1 MAFHPPRG
9 ISPELL
15 ISQVKNTAP
24 YLFTEAPL
32 PNDLQNLEPVA
43 FLRAWRA
50 RAEPDLTHLEYFKLC
65 LSSHLLS
72 CATPVPTDVDLQ
84 IRSKLWHEKL
94 PLETTLEMADLVI
107 RSRHWDFCGISK
119 RFLNGALST
128 SESRSLLSGHQ
139 GEWFT
144 VATGAYGALGRSL
157 DPAAIRKREE
167 IFSQIEEVVHCHSEI
182 FGSHWSAQD
191 GIECLKASALIAHN
205 MGDLDRVMDLWEISS
220 VDPLRLQFYKLTAEP
235 LDTHRK
241 LRYRG
246 RLWVAGELYKAEI
259 AGSAMA
265 FENHR
270 HFALRKPRALR
281 RSPNL
286 LVPLGPFFDHWGKTV
301 ATELG
306 ETEDLQETLEA
317 LIHGWSRL
325 PKTVGYGRA
334 LCGIFEMR
342 AELRDQIPELK
353 DLLKNKK
360 IRKLMEASQESFE
373 ALWNAEALHQMEE
386 IPGRL

>member
-1 MAFHPPRG
+1 
-9 ISPELL
+9 
-15 ISQVKNTAP
+15 
-24 YLFTEAPL
+24 
-32 PNDLQNLEPVA
+32 
-43 FLRAWRA
+43 
-50 RAEPDLTHLEYFKLC
+50 
-65 LSSHLLS
+65 
-72 CATPVPTDVDLQ
+72 
-84 IRSKLWHEKL
+84 
-94 PLETTLEMADLVI
+94 
-107 RSRHWDFCGISK
+107 
-119 RFLNGALST
+119 
-128 SESRSLLSGHQ
+128 
-139 GEWFT
+139 
-144 VATGAYGALGRSL
+144 
-157 DPAAIRKREE
+157 
-167 IFSQIEEVVHCHSEI
+167 
-182 FGSHWSAQD
+182 
-191 GIECLKASALIAHN
+191 
-205 MGDLDRVMDLWEISS
+205 MGDLDRAMDLWEISS
-220 VDPLRLQFYKLTAEP
+220 VDPLRLQFYKLTANP
-235 LDTHRK
+235 LDTDRK

-286 LVPLGPFFDHWGKTV
+286 LVPLGPFLDHWGKTV
-301 ATELG
+301 AAEFG
-306 ETEDLQETLEA
+306 EAEDLQETLEA

-334 LCGIFEMR
+334 LCGIFETR